1 MLRPYVLSI
10 LPFSHNQIG
19 KSWYIT
25 VVSRGFLLH
34 LTVFLAKRPSFWLS
48 SEFFVFSLVTKMLF
62 VHFLLL
68 GVTHRDL
75 KLENILLSED
85 NQPIVTDFGFARYI
99 GSIENQRARSRTFCG
114 SYAYVAPEILQ
125 GTHVAL
131 DCYLL
136 IAYGPLFLFFSNFYH
151 RKLY

>member
-1 MLRPYVLSI
+1 
-10 LPFSHNQIG
+10 
-19 KSWYIT
+19 
-25 VVSRGFLLH
+25 
-34 LTVFLAKRPSFWLS
+34 
-48 SEFFVFSLVTKMLF
+48 MLF

-125 GTHVAL
+125 GTHVIL
-131 DCYLL
+131 DCYLV
-136 IAYGPLFLFFSNFYH
+136 ISCFLVTFTTENYSRIPISRTFSFSN
-151 RKLY
+151 RPIIRR

>member
-1 MLRPYVLSI
+1 
-10 LPFSHNQIG
+10 
-19 KSWYIT
+19 
-25 VVSRGFLLH
+25 
-34 LTVFLAKRPSFWLS
+34 
-48 SEFFVFSLVTKMLF
+48 MLF
-62 VHFLLL
+62 VHFILL

-125 GTHVAL
+125 GTHFTL
-131 DCYLL
+131 DCYLV
-136 IAYGPLFLFFSNFYH
+136 ITYGPFLITFTT
-151 RKLY
+151 

>member
-1 MLRPYVLSI
+1 
-10 LPFSHNQIG
+10 
-19 KSWYIT
+19 
-25 VVSRGFLLH
+25 
-34 LTVFLAKRPSFWLS
+34 
-48 SEFFVFSLVTKMLF
+48 MLF

-125 GTHVAL
+125 GTHVIL
-131 DCYLL
+131 DCYLV
-136 IAYGPLFLFFSNFYH
+136 IAYGPFFPVFWSRLPQKTIVESRFLEPSVFQTVQ
-151 RKLY
+151 

>member
-1 MLRPYVLSI
+1 
-10 LPFSHNQIG
+10 
-19 KSWYIT
+19 
-25 VVSRGFLLH
+25 
-34 LTVFLAKRPSFWLS
+34 
-48 SEFFVFSLVTKMLF
+48 MLF

-125 GTHVAL
+125 GTHVTL
-131 DCYLL
+131 DHDCYLV
-136 IAYGPLFLFFSNFYH
+136 IACGPFFLFFSNFYH
-151 RKLY
+151 RKL

>member
-1 MLRPYVLSI
+1 MLY
-10 LPFSHNQIG
+10 FCA
-19 KSWYIT
+19 IT
-25 VVSRGFLLH
+25 VVSRGFRLH
-34 LTVFLAKRPSFWLS
+34 LTVFLAQRPSFWLS
-48 SEFFVFSLVTKMLF
+48 PEFCVFSPVTKMLF

-125 GTHVAL
+125 GTHVTL
-131 DCYLL
+131 DCYLV
-136 IAYGPLFLFFSNFYH
+136 IACGPFFLFFSNFYH
-151 RKLY
+151 RKL

>member
-1 MLRPYVLSI
+1 
-10 LPFSHNQIG
+10 
-19 KSWYIT
+19 
-25 VVSRGFLLH
+25 
-34 LTVFLAKRPSFWLS
+34 
-48 SEFFVFSLVTKMLF
+48 MLF

-125 GTHVAL
+125 GTHVIL
-131 DCYLL
+131 DCYLV
-136 IAYGPLFLFFSNFYH
+136 IAYGPFFPVV
-151 RKLY
+151 

>member
-1 MLRPYVLSI
+1 
-10 LPFSHNQIG
+10 
-19 KSWYIT
+19 
-25 VVSRGFLLH
+25 
-34 LTVFLAKRPSFWLS
+34 
-48 SEFFVFSLVTKMLF
+48 MLF

-125 GTHVAL
+125 GTHVIL
-131 DCYLL
+131 DCYLV
-136 IAYGPLFLFFSNFYH
+136 IAWPVVLFSCCLVTFTTENYSRIPISRTFSFSN
-151 RKLY
+151 RPIIRR